1 MKNLKNEL
9 VYQWRML
16 KAEVKGGYQ
25 EAKRLLN
32 YQDIKEKFLQGLEN
46 LKEQDRFEAEQKRF
60 NNKYILQYHD
70 VVLFRDPE
78 NYGNEIE
85 AEVLDM
91 GKNTIGVWIKIKVLK
106 TGLRNDHPYA
116 YMQQADIMNNLIK
129 LEKAEA

>member
-16 KAEVKGGYQ
+16 KSEVKGGYQ

-60 NNKYILQYHD
+60 NSKYILQYHD